1 MPYRSIR
8 SLDLKGK
15 RVFLRVDFNVPLDAE
30 GQAVTSDTRI
40 RAVLPTVRMAL
51 DKGAALILAS
61 HLGRPKG
68 KAHPQMSLKPVAAR
82 LAELLGLRVEL
93 GGDATSEA
101 AVKQAAALSP
111 GEVLLLENLR
121 FDPGEEAND
130 PEFAKRLGSLC
141 DVYVNDAFGTA
152 HRAHASTAGIVAHVR
167 VAAAGLLMERELE
180 YLTTAVNHPEHPYL
194 AIIGGAKVSGKID
207 VIRNLLGIAHRVL
220 IGGAMTYT
228 FLKSQGVPVGDSLVE
243 DDSVDLAA
251 ELLAAAG
258 DRLILPVDH
267 LVAKDLSAEA
277 VVKTFNGSI
286 TDGWR
291 GVDIGPKTIAAYR
304 TNVEA
309 AKMIVWN
316 GPMGVFEIEPFARGT
331 IEVAKAVAGSSAT
344 SIVGGGDSE
353 KAVRTAGV
361 TSGISHISTGGGAC
375 LAFLAGEKLPGVQ
388 ALCGLTQS

>member
-8 SLDLKGK
+8 DLDLRGK

-30 GQAVTSDTRI
+30 GQAITSDTRI
-40 RAVLPTVRMAL
+40 RAALPTVQMAL
-51 DKGAALILAS
+51 DKGAALVLAS

-68 KAHPQMSLKPVAAR
+68 KANPQMSLKPVAVR
-82 LAELLGLRVEL
+82 LAELLGLPVEL
-93 GGDATSEA
+93 GGDATSETA
-101 AVKQAAALSP
+101 AKQAAALSP

-121 FDPGEEAND
+121 FDPREEAND

-152 HRAHASTAGIVAHVR
+152 HRAHASTAGIVPHVSE
-167 VAAAGLLMERELE
+167 AAAGLLMERELE
-180 YLTTAVNHPEHPYL
+180 YLTMAVKHPQHPYL
-194 AIIGGAKVSGKID
+194 AIIGGAKISGKID
-207 VIRNLLGIAHRVL
+207 VIRNLLGIADCVL

-243 DDSVDLAA
+243 DDKVDLAA

-258 DRLILPVDH
+258 GRLILPVDH
-267 LVAKDLSAEA
+267 LVAEDLSAEA
-277 VVKTFNGSI
+277 GVKTSDGSI
-286 TDGWR
+286 ADGWR

-304 TNVEA
+304 TNVED

-331 IEVAKAVAGSSAT
+331 IEVAKAVAGSPAT

-353 KAVRTAGV
+353 KAVKTAGV
-361 TSGISHISTGGGAC
+361 TSSITHISTGGGAS
-375 LAFLAGEKLPGVQ
+375 LAFLAGEKLPAIE
-388 ALCGLTQS
+388 ALGGLT